1 MRDKTKALAITLKV
15 NGKDLE
21 CLIKSVFNE
30 MVKDG
35 LGEYY
40 LSATKKEQVEIIQ
53 AYVSNARDKYSKFSE
68 AYQLSEHKKRSFN
81 NTIYLMA
88 KGAKHEH

>member
-1 MRDKTKALAITLKV
+1 MRDKMKALAITLQV
-15 NGKDLE
+15 NSKDLK
-21 CLIKSVFNE
+21 CLVNSVFNE

-35 LGEYY
+35 LGGYY
-40 LSATKKEQVEIIQ
+40 LSAPKIEQAEIIQ
-53 AYVSNARDKYSKFSE
+53 AYVSNARDKFSKFSE
-68 AYQLSEHKKRSFN
+68 SYQLSEQKKRSFN